1 MKASVAVP
9 ITALLVT
16 RALRRNSLTP
26 AGIVA
31 AAATALV
38 HATHPYAVFFACLV
52 VFFLAGTA
60 ATRIRHDFKRR
71 LTLSASGDSG
81 GEGPRTHIQVL
92 ANSAAASVLII
103 LHVRQVRRHD
113 AQSCWNP
120 RADILVPGIIANYA
134 AVAADTFSSEL
145 GILSK
150 GRPRLITSL
159 TLREVPP
166 GTNGGVTLFGFAAGL
181 LGSFMIAATSV
192 LLLPFC
198 PGSTSTEEKL
208 LWTLVI
214 TVWGGLGSLLDSFL
228 GGWLQASVVDVR
240 SGKVVEGSGGAK
252 VLVTTSR
259 SPSFRKKAGE
269 KTDESRQVTG
279 GSGSGTSSA
288 LDAGDGA
295 GHELQLSEKAAAN
308 KIRDGASRRRESGLG
323 VLDNNAVNFLM
334 AVIMS
339 VGAVLTSSWY
349 WDVPLSSIW

>member
-1 MKASVAVP
+1 MKAAVAVP
-9 ITALLVT
+9 ITALLII

-31 AAATALV
+31 ATATALV
-38 HATHPYAVFFACLV
+38 HAAHPYAVFFGCLV

-60 ATRIRHDFKRR
+60 ATRIRHDVKRR

-92 ANSAAASVLII
+92 ANSAAASILIL
-103 LHVRQVRRHD
+103 LHVRQIRRRD
-113 AQSCWNP
+113 ARSCWDP

-150 GRPRLITSL
+150 GRPRLITSP

-166 GTNGGVTLFGFAAGL
+166 GTNGGVTLFGCAAGL
-181 LGSFMIAATSV
+181 LGSFTIAATSV

-198 PGSTSTEEKL
+198 PGATSTQERM

-240 SGKVVEGSGGAK
+240 SGKVVEGSGGAR
-252 VLVTTSR
+252 VLITTSR
-259 SPSFRKKAGE
+259 SPSFGKKAGE
-269 KTDESRQVTG
+269 TSDESRCMTDESG
-279 GSGSGTSSA
+279 FGTSSA
-288 LDAGDGA
+288 LDAGDRA
-295 GHELQLSEKAAAN
+295 GHGLPLSDTAAAS
-308 KIRDGASRRRESGLG
+308 KIGAGASRRRESGLG

-339 VGAVLTSSWY
+339 VSAVFTSSWY
-349 WDVPLSSIW
+349 WEVPLSSIW